1 LTTSVISDILKSE
14 ARMRKESF
22 SMEQNMR
29 AVADRPTSDFSY
41 ESGKSEPHSS
51 GVSWAA
57 VIGGAFTG
65 AALSLILLALGTGLG
80 LSSVSPW
87 SNTGASAPT
96 IGKAAIAWLVFTQI
110 VASAMAGY
118 LAGRLRTKW
127 ATIHTDEVYFRD
139 TANGFLAWA
148 VGIVMTAA
156 FLAAAAASMIGGTA
170 QPAPPSGA
178 AATGKTVQAEAND
191 YFVDALFRSDRPSER
206 SDVAGREEAAARI
219 LAHGLKQDDVSAA
232 DRSYLTQLVAARTG
246 LSKPEAE
253 QRVNEVITEARQT
266 ADTARKAL
274 AHLSLWMFIA
284 LLSGAFCAS
293 YAATIGG
300 RQRDHVKSV

>member
-1 LTTSVISDILKSE
+1 
-14 ARMRKESF
+14 
-22 SMEQNMR
+22 MEQNIR
-29 AVADRPTSDFSY
+29 AVASTKSDFNHDPAKGEAY
-41 ESGKSEPHSS
+41 SS

-80 LSSVSPW
+80 LASVSPW

-96 IGKAAIAWLVFTQI
+96 IGKTAIAWLIFTQI

-127 ATIHTDEVYFRD
+127 ATIHTDEIYFRD

-156 FLAAAAASMIGGTA
+156 FLTSAAASMIGGTVQA
-170 QPAPPSGA
+170 TATSGA
-178 AATGKTVQAEAND
+178 SATGKTAQTEAND
-191 YFVDALFRSDRPSER
+191 YFVDALFRSDHAGAS
-206 SDVAGREEAAARI
+206 SDIAGREEVGRI
-219 LAHGLKQDDVSAA
+219 LAHGLKQDDVPAA
-232 DRSYLTQLVAARTG
+232 DKSYLADLVAAKTG

-253 QRVNEVITEARQT
+253 QRVNQVITEARQT
-266 ADTARKAL
+266 ADTTRKAL

-293 YAATIGG
+293 YAATVGG